1 MKIKQKVIMLT
12 LALGTFLAAAVGPTA
27 MAQTECGGVKTAII
41 QCSQSGDA
49 GTAQDSA
56 VWAILLIVLNILT
69 AGVGILAVAG
79 IVYAAILYSSASDEA
94 SQVQN
99 AKTIIKNVVIGLIL
113 YGSMYL
119 LLNYLIPGG
128 IFQ

>member
-1 MKIKQKVIMLT
+1 MKVKQKVIMLAVT
-12 LALGTFLAAAVGPTA
+12 LGTFLATAIGPTV
-27 MAQTECGGVKTAII
+27 MAQTSCGGVDTAII

-56 VWAILLIVLNILT
+56 IWGILLIVLNILT
-69 AGVGILAVAG
+69 AGIGILAVAG
-79 IVYAAILYSSASDEA
+79 IVFAAILYSSASDEA
-94 SQVQN
+94 SQVQK